1 MSLQMLFLILREGSE
16 RNALIQGIKGRNSS
30 GVKVRQK
37 NIRRA
42 LLNKVVIRECITNSN
57 S

>member
-1 MSLQMLFLILREGSE
+1 MLRQMLFLILREGSE

-37 NIRRA
+37 NTSRA
-42 LLNKVVIRECITNSN
+42 LLNKIVIRECIFNGYS
-57 S
+57 